1 MSSKK
6 DIDITHRCLSDI
18 PFVKRA
24 VKRVLAL
31 EREKKILVDENKM
44 LKRMV
49 DVLLDKNNTTCRCH
63 CNNYMCSST
72 KFNDVKIKTEQNKHS
87 DASTTTEFD
96 NHENVVYKIS
106 HVDDSVEIVVNDK
119 KKEIITVIDE
129 TNAEKDDEDNAKE
142 YESKNLMEEF
152 EQEEEE
158 EEEEEETEE
167 VEVEEE
173 EEETEEVEVEEEEE
187 EEVYEVIINNKSY
200 YTTNEIKGYI
210 YAIEADEE
218 IGDKIGEFKDG
229 KPVFFKTKK

>member
-6 DIDITHRCLSDI
+6 DIDIMHKCISDI

-87 DASTTTEFD
+87 DASTTTDID
-96 NHENVVYKIS
+96 NHENVVYKIEN
-106 HVDDSVEIVVNDK
+106 VDDSVEIVVNDK
-119 KKEIITVIDE
+119 
-129 TNAEKDDEDNAKE
+129 N
-142 YESKNLMEEF
+142 
-152 EQEEEE
+152 
-158 EEEEEETEE
+158 
-167 VEVEEE
+167 
-173 EEETEEVEVEEEEE
+173 
-187 EEVYEVIINNKSY
+187 
-200 YTTNEIKGYI
+200 
-210 YAIEADEE
+210 
-218 IGDKIGEFKDG
+218 
-229 KPVFFKTKK
+229 